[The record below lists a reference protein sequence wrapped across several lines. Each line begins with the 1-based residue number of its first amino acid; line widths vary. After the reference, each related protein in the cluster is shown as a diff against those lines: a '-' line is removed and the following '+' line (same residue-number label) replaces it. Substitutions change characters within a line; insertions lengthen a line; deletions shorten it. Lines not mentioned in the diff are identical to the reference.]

1 MSDEVKEK
9 EPPSMVDISA
19 IDIYPLIGL
28 FINILN
34 TQAWQYMGLRI
45 NPATKKIEKD
55 LAKAIVAIDIIAY
68 LIDKLESQLNDEER
82 TRLRSLL
89 SDLQINFIRQ
99 QKPSDN
105 KSEQK

>member
-1 MSDEVKEK
+1 MSDEDKEK
-9 EPPSMVDISA
+9 ETSMVDISA

-68 LIDKLESQLNDEER
+68 LIDKLEIQLDDEER

-99 QKPSDN
+99 QKPSEN

>member
-1 MSDEVKEK
+1 
-9 EPPSMVDISA
+9 
-19 IDIYPLIGL
+19 L

-55 LAKAIVAIDIIAY
+55 MEKAIVAIDIIAY
-68 LIDKLESQLNDEER
+68 LIDNLEKKLSEEER
-82 TRLRSLL
+82 TGLRSLL
-89 SDLQINFIRQ
+89 SDLQINFVRQ
-99 QKPSDN
+99 QKPSED